1 MQKKIATIIMV
12 YEGYE
17 TYRVW
22 LANARKITE
31 KDVESPDRA
40 IIKNPTLYNG
50 LSRLYAMIFAN
61 SSQHINRFICIL
73 LRMLE

>member
-1 MQKKIATIIMV
+1 M

-17 TYRVW
+17 NSRVW

-31 KDVESPDRA
+31 KDGESPDRA
-40 IIKNPTLYNG
+40 IIKNPTVYNG